1 MVALAG
7 DPASVRGVSIR
18 KVPQLVLIDRRL
30 DSPILD
36 GVHDYWQAIR
46 DATSGWAVQKLAPG
60 LPPIQL
66 AGEQG
71 PAGPNVPTSID
82 PITQL
87 DALDAVVEVAQ
98 PASIL
103 VLDAKTGA
111 IRASTRNDLAT
122 EHGITVGRQ
131 YPAGSTLAPAAT
143 VINQI
148 AGSNDSKAAV
158 LLAQLGLDVNFT
170 IPGVQ
175 PEGGGLGGTDA
186 EPVTFRSE
194 DMTVS
199 ALNMATLG
207 VAVARGSSIAPSM
220 ISGQPGRVE
229 GGELGAVDPKV
240 LQALGTAMRDTAK
253 TGDASDLTNASGLR
267 ALVGTNGPQGPGW
280 FVGISG
286 SRVFVVYCEGERSGT
301 AALAVA
307 QRFLTPR
314 VHPQ

>member
-7 DPASVRGVSIR
+7 DPKTVPGVSIR
-18 KVPQLVLIDRRL
+18 KVPELVLIDRRL
-30 DSPILD
+30 DSPVLD

-46 DATSGWAVQKLAPG
+46 DATSGWAVQKVLPGQAPV
-60 LPPIQL
+60 QL

-71 PAGPNVPTSID
+71 PAGPNVSTSID
-82 PITQL
+82 PTTQL

-122 EHGITVGRQ
+122 EHGITIGRQ
-131 YPAGSTLAPAAT
+131 YPAGSTLAPAAK
-143 VINQI
+143 VINEI
-148 AGSNDSKAAV
+148 AGPDDSKAAA
-158 LLAQLGLDVNFT
+158 LLARLGLDVGFT
-170 IPGVQ
+170 IPGVR
-175 PEGGGLGGTDA
+175 PEGGGQGAADTQ
-186 EPVTFRSE
+186 PVTFRSE

-207 VAVARGSSIAPSM
+207 VAIARGSSIAPSI
-220 ISGQPGRVE
+220 ISGQPGRVS
-229 GGELGAVDPKV
+229 GGELGTVDPKV
-240 LQALGTAMRDTAK
+240 LSALSRAMRETAAN
-253 TGDASDLTNASGLR
+253 GDASDLTNASGMR